1 MIRAAMCTASPRTSP
16 ATSSTS
22 PLRAPAAL
30 VLDPPPREA
39 IGLLLAPLVMAPPRL
54 PPALRAKALRC
65 GRRGDDV
72 GEQDG
77 AQGPLRAL
85 VDAGE
90 RAHAGDVVGHPRLIA
105 DDPAVV
111 PRRDVEDRV
120 RPDLEGRAVLHAH
133 AEPAPE
139 ADADVV
145 VLAEPGP
152 GQGLDVLD
160 PVPARL
166 ELRAADDQ
174 VIERVDLDLA
184 EWRPTDLVGRGEGLG
199 LESGHGTRSRT
210 RSAAEDARPATGRQ
224 YDGSSCLGARGRG
237 IGVSA
242 LRGPGP
248 PGGAG

>member
-22 PLRAPAAL
+22 PVCTPARMASPRALAARQIAAAPPPPPPPPAARPRAP
-30 VLDPPPREA
+30 R
-39 IGLLLAPLVMAPPRL
+39 GG
-54 PPALRAKALRC
+54 
-65 GRRGDDV
+65 GRVDDV

-77 AQGPLRAL
+77 AKAPLRAL

-133 AEPAPE
+133 AETAPE

-145 VLAEPGP
+145 VLADPGP

-174 VIERVDLDLA
+174 VIERVDVDPA
-184 EWRPTDLVGRGEGLG
+184 VRRPADLVGRSEGFG
-199 LESGHGTRSRT
+199 LESGH
-210 RSAAEDARPATGRQ
+210 
-224 YDGSSCLGARGRG
+224 
-237 IGVSA
+237 
-242 LRGPGP
+242 
-248 PGGAG
+248 